1 MSDHETLNGPR
12 HPKTYVMGLDLGQAN
27 DWSALC
33 VNERRVTPD
42 GQIAHDALHLERW
55 QGERY
60 PEIVRVVRDRVNAL
74 RGPRP
79 VDTYA
84 SQFYPSIRPSVS
96 LVIDHTGCGRPVFD
110 MFLEAD
116 LDCQLIGVTITG
128 GQQTTKSDDGFNV
141 PKRILAST
149 LQVVLQT
156 GRFKIAESLRLQ
168 PVLTGEM
175 KNFKVKINLLGNES
189 YGAGSEWR
197 EDAHDDLVLAAALA
211 CWHGENLPGGFE
223 FPSEELVAIFESMG
237 L

>member
-1 MSDHETLNGPR
+1 MSDHALNGPR
-12 HPKTYVMGLDLGQAN
+12 QPKTYVLGLDLGQAR

-60 PEIVRVVRDRVNAL
+60 PEIVRAVRDRVNAL
-74 RGPRP
+74 RGPSQRP
-79 VDTYA
+79 D
-84 SQFYPSIRPSVS
+84 VS

-110 MFLEAD
+110 MFLAAD
-116 LDCQLIGVTITG
+116 LDCRLTGITITG
-128 GQQTTKSDDGFNV
+128 GRQTTKTDDGFNV

-156 GRFKIAESLRLQ
+156 KRFKIAEKLPLTK
-168 PVLTGEM
+168 VLTDEM

-189 YGAGSEWR
+189 YGAGDEWR
-197 EDAHDDLVLAAALA
+197 EGNHDDLVLSAALA
-211 CWHGENLPGGFE
+211 VWHGENLPGGFE
-223 FPSEELVAIFESMG
+223 FPSEELAAIFARMG